1 MVLAIY
7 EDKVKKMK
15 KAEAL
20 LYQKLE
26 EMSAGE
32 NIEEIKQYYLSER
45 QILLDEIQ
53 KFKNLSSS
61 SSIVK
66 NLLRQLKALKE
77 SSETCKEEE
86 SLLAV
91 LTKNNEFL
99 QSIKSEISNLEPEM
113 QEGKA
118 SKALVKEN

>member
-45 QILLDEIQ
+45 QILLDEI
-53 KFKNLSSS
+53 
-61 SSIVK
+61 
-66 NLLRQLKALKE
+66 
-77 SSETCKEEE
+77 
-86 SLLAV
+86 
-91 LTKNNEFL
+91 
-99 QSIKSEISNLEPEM
+99 
-113 QEGKA
+113 
-118 SKALVKEN
+118 